1 MNSPARPLFARR
13 RALAAAAA
21 VLVGLPASVASAADH
36 SIGSLRISGV
46 VAYATPAAAR
56 NGAAYLVIQNRG
68 AEADKLVSAETA
80 AAGKAELHTTFHEGG
95 VMRMRE
101 LPAIELP
108 AGGTVRLQR
117 GGMHVML
124 LGLREPL
131 KAGASFPLVL
141 VFEKSG
147 RLEVTVAIEPTRG
160 VGQHTH

>member
-1 MNSPARPLFARR
+1 MNAPAPRFSARR
-13 RALAAAAA
+13 HLLAGAAA
-21 VLVGLPASVASAADH
+21 VLIGLMAFDTSAADH

-46 VAYATPAAAR
+46 VAYSTPAAAR

-68 AEADKLVSAETA
+68 AAVDRLVSAETT
-80 AAGKAELHTTFHEGG
+80 AAGKVELHATFHEGG

-131 KAGASFPLVL
+131 KAGTSFPLVL

-147 RLEVTVAIEPTRG
+147 RLEVTVTVEPARG
-160 VGQHTH
+160 GGHHSH